1 MKKAAI
7 LFFIFIVTSTVI
19 FTSCKKESYITSS
32 DAYLRLSEDTLHFD
46 TVFTTL
52 GSTTQFLKVFNQN
65 EQKLRLSSIQLMGG
79 SNSFFKLNVDGD
91 TGTTFTNIDIQGND
105 SLYFFASVKIDPTIA
120 NLPYLVRD
128 SVKIEYNG
136 NVKWLQLEAYG
147 KNARFMR
154 DVVVTKDSSVTSD
167 LPIVVL
173 GSLYVVPNATLIIP
187 KCTQI
192 FVHANAPIVVDG
204 TLKAIGD
211 TGCRVTI
218 QGIRIDEPYKNFPGS
233 WPGIYFR
240 NTSKDNLLKQ
250 CVIKNAYQGVIVQG
264 ASSIAKLNI
273 NECVFDNIY
282 DIAVGGFQSNI
293 AAQNCLFSNV
303 GYGLY
308 TVSGGTY
315 NFNHCTFVSISNSYL
330 AHKNP
335 LINLSNT
342 NDDNSAYA
350 DLKVTIN
357 NSIIY
362 GEGGFVD
369 DEIAITKIKSGIG
382 FNANFNTVLY
392 KQKSNSTDLN
402 FNTSIANQNPMFANI
417 DLSKRLFDFR
427 LKTGSPCINVATSST
442 LAYDLDKKS
451 RSIGLADIGCYEK

>member
-91 TGTTFTNIDIQGND
+91 TGTIFTNIDIQGND

-187 KCTQI
+187 
-192 FVHANAPIVVDG
+192 
-204 TLKAIGD
+204 
-211 TGCRVTI
+211 
-218 QGIRIDEPYKNFPGS
+218 
-233 WPGIYFR
+233 
-240 NTSKDNLLKQ
+240 
-250 CVIKNAYQGVIVQG
+250 
-264 ASSIAKLNI
+264 
-273 NECVFDNIY
+273 
-282 DIAVGGFQSNI
+282 
-293 AAQNCLFSNV
+293 
-303 GYGLY
+303 
-308 TVSGGTY
+308 
-315 NFNHCTFVSISNSYL
+315 
-330 AHKNP
+330 
-335 LINLSNT
+335 
-342 NDDNSAYA
+342 
-350 DLKVTIN
+350 
-357 NSIIY
+357 
-362 GEGGFVD
+362 
-369 DEIAITKIKSGIG
+369 
-382 FNANFNTVLY
+382 
-392 KQKSNSTDLN
+392 
-402 FNTSIANQNPMFANI
+402 
-417 DLSKRLFDFR
+417 
-427 LKTGSPCINVATSST
+427 
-442 LAYDLDKKS
+442 
-451 RSIGLADIGCYEK
+451 